1 MTEKPHPGHRTL
13 RQPSSAFIGDRGD
26 HDPAVREAI
35 AVSGDD
41 HPASYLRAVALLCGS
56 RLLMPVVASGDDSS
70 DGPDPDRH
78 AELAAVSITAADGRR
93 ALLAF
98 TGIDAL
104 VAWEPRAR
112 PVPAA
117 LDDLA
122 ATALE
127 TGASAL
133 LIDPAGPVPF
143 VIGDDLVAQLS
154 QRRRLVELK
163 DGGFGW
169 AFLDQ
174 NG

>member
-1 MTEKPHPGHRTL
+1 MAEAPHPERTL
-13 RQPSSAFIGDRGD
+13 RQPGSAFIGDRGD
-26 HDPAVREAI
+26 PDPAVRDAI
-35 AVSGDD
+35 AASGEDL
-41 HPASYLRAVALLCGS
+41 PASYLRAVASLCGS

-78 AELAAVSITAADGRR
+78 AELAAVSIEAADGRR

-112 PVPAA
+112 PVPAT

-122 ATALE
+122 ATVLE
-127 TGASAL
+127 TGATAL

-143 VIGDDLVAQLS
+143 VIGEDLVAQLS
-154 QRRRLVELK
+154 QGRRLVELE

>member
-1 MTEKPHPGHRTL
+1 MGTL

-26 HDPAVREAI
+26 PDPAVRDAI
-35 AVSGDD
+35 EHAQDD
-41 HPASYLRAVALLCGS
+41 LPTSYLRAVALLCGS
-56 RLLMPVVASGDDSS
+56 RLLMPVVASGDDSG

-78 AELAAVSITAADGRR
+78 AELAAVSVEAADGRR

-98 TGIDAL
+98 TGLDAL
-104 VAWEPRAR
+104 IAWEPRAR
-112 PVPAA
+112 PVPAT

-122 ATALE
+122 ATVLE

-154 QRRRLVELK
+154 QGRRLVELD

-174 NG
+174 DA